1 MINEKLFHEKYVH
14 FDKETVVEIIDI
26 FINEY
31 QERIDRISRSL
42 DMRSLE
48 NLQKNAHA
56 SRAVIGNFDMD
67 TRAFHEIS
75 SIEDQTRLLLQEIK
89 EGRKLSRN
97 EDEEFFSKIEKTFG
111 DFKRDSRSLI
121 SQLKELRKHYAT

>member
-75 SIEDQTRLLLQEIK
+75 SIEDQTRMLLQEIK

>member
-1 MINEKLFHEKYVH
+1 MINEKQFLEKYVH
-14 FDKETVVEIIDI
+14 FDKETVAEIIDI

-31 QERIDRISRSL
+31 QERVDRISRSL

-56 SRAVIGNFDMD
+56 SRVVIGNFDID

-75 SIEDQTRLLLQEIK
+75 EIEDQVRLLLQEIK
-89 EGRKLSRN
+89 EGKKLSQN
-97 EDEEFFSKIEKTFG
+97 EEEVFFDKIEKTFD
-111 DFKRDSRSLI
+111 DFKRDSRRLV
-121 SQLKELRKHYAT
+121 SQLKEIRKHYVT

>member
-1 MINEKLFHEKYVH
+1 MINEKQFLDKYVH
-14 FDKETVVEIIDI
+14 FDKETVAEIIDI
-26 FINEY
+26 FLNEY

-89 EGRKLSRN
+89 EGRTLSRN
-97 EDEEFFSKIEKTFG
+97 EEEAFFSKIEKTFG